1 MRRGLAGLVVL
12 LLACT
17 LGLRAPAG
25 AQTSGGERIRRFDS
39 TIEVAD
45 NGTVTVTEE
54 ITYDFGS
61 NQRHG
66 IERTIPVKLPLRR
79 REGGLR
85 PGHAARRWCSSPPTR
100 APRPSTRRSSSGL
113 DTTLRI
119 GDPDTLITGVHTYR
133 ITYRLRGAINH
144 FEDHDELYLNV
155 TGNEWAVPIDEVSA
169 TVDGPAPP
177 TQVACFA
184 GPEGSQLPCPIAE
197 KGETVARFG
206 ASDLPPYA
214 GLTVVVG
221 FPARCDLADATSP
234 SSSSA
239 GPRRSASRPGR
250 TRWSPRACCSARP
263 SSVSRC

>member
-1 MRRGLAGLVVL
+1 MHGRLLRG
-12 LLACT
+12 
-17 LGLRAPAG
+17 PAG

-66 IERTIPVKLPLRR
+66 IERTIPVRYPYDDVKEGYDRVTPLDVV
-79 REGGLR
+79 LVTAD
-85 PGHAARRWCSSPPTR
+85 PGT
-100 APRPSTRRSSSGL
+100 PSGYTRSSSGL

-119 GDPDTLITGVHTYR
+119 GDADTLITGAHTYR

-155 TGNEWAVPIDEVSA
+155 TGNEWAVPIDEVTA
-169 TVDGPAPP
+169 TVDGPAAP

-184 GPEGSQLPCPIAE
+184 GPRRRLFD
-197 KGETVARFG
+197 ARAIQG
-206 ASDLPPYA
+206 AQGALGARGDGRGRA
-214 GLTVVVG
+214 GRPALTRCVPRDG
-221 FPARCDLADATSP
+221 AAHGRRRAR
-234 SSSSA
+234 
-239 GPRRSASRPGR
+239 
-250 TRWSPRACCSARP
+250 RAR
-263 SSVSRC
+263 